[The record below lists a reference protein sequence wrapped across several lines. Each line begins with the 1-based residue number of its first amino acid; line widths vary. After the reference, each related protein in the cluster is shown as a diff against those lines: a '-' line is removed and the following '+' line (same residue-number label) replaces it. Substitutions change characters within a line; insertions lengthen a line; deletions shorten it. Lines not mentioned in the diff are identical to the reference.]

1 MKKEQLMS
9 DPTDLIRYRSQAH
22 LELCLELVAE
32 AYINMEKAN
41 YDLVKKQLY
50 DILDTF
56 EKCELEKKAEAPIKN
71 IVLFPNRS

>member
-1 MKKEQLMS
+1 
-9 DPTDLIRYRSQAH
+9 
-22 LELCLELVAE
+22 
-32 AYINMEKAN
+32 MEKAN

-71 IVLFPNRS
+71 IVLFPNRP